1 MKKDTIIVC
10 GTGIAGLA
18 CGLGLARAGASVSLL
33 GPRTLPP
40 VLDAQSYHP
49 RVYAIS
55 AASQALLDRLG
66 VWRLMDA
73 RRITPVEAMEIYG
86 DGDGALDLQAWHDAQ
101 QTLAWIVESG
111 EIERALQQAVQV
123 FGVPWVEASFASLNA
138 ANHAAGS
145 VGGRAPVHAV
155 HLTTD
160 QGRVMQA
167 DLLVGADG
175 ARSPVRHAAGIH
187 HHYTPYGDTGVVAHL
202 DAEIPHQHKALQ
214 WFTGDSVL
222 ALLPMPDTAAG
233 AQVSMVWSLPERRAR
248 EFLAME
254 GPVQQEFLASRVL
267 AITGARLGR
276 LRLRSTPLGFPLS
289 LERSG
294 LVAPGVALVGD
305 AAHRVHPLAGQGL
318 NLGLGDVQDLLNVIQ
333 TKETFRRAGDIRV
346 LSRYRRARAEP
357 VLAMSLVTDGLHRVF
372 ASQCAPLAW
381 ARNEGMRLVDR
392 VPFLKRRLIQAAAGN

>member
-1 MKKDTIIVC
+1 MKKDTVIVC

-18 CGLGLARAGASVSLL
+18 CGLGLARAGVSVSLL
-33 GPRTLPP
+33 GPRTVPH
-40 VLDAQSYHP
+40 VHDDETYHP

-66 VWRLMDA
+66 AWRLMEA

-86 DGDGALDLQAWHDAQ
+86 DGDGSLDLHAWHDAQ

-123 FGVPWVEASFASLNA
+123 YGVPWFEESFASLETMPR
-138 ANHAAGS
+138 G
-145 VGGRAPVHAV
+145 VR
-155 HLTTD
+155 LTTSG
-160 QGRVMQA
+160 GRVMQA

-175 ARSPVRHAAGIH
+175 ARSPVRQAAGIH
-187 HHYTPYGDTGVVAHL
+187 HRCTPYGDMGVVAHL
-202 DAEIPHQHKALQ
+202 DAEIPHQHRALQ

-222 ALLPMPDTAAG
+222 ALLPMPDTADG
-233 AQVSMVWSLPERRAR
+233 PQVSMVWSLPEARAR
-248 EFLAME
+248 ELLAME
-254 GPVQQEFLASRVL
+254 PAAQQDFLAVRVL

-276 LRLRSTPLGFPLS
+276 MRLRSTPLGFPLT

-294 LVAPGVALVGD
+294 MVAPGVALVGD

-318 NLGLGDVQDLLNVIQ
+318 NLGLGDVQDLLDVLQ
-333 TKETFRRAGDIRV
+333 ARETFRRPGDMRV

-357 VLAMSLVTDGLHRVF
+357 VLAMSVVTDGLHRMF

-381 ARNEGMRLVDR
+381 ARNEGMRIVDR
-392 VPFLKRRLIQAAAGN
+392 VPFLKRRLIQAAAGR

>member
-1 MKKDTIIVC
+1 MKKDAIIVC

-18 CGLGLARAGASVSLL
+18 CSLGLARAGASVSLL
-33 GPRTLPP
+33 GPRVVPRL
-40 VLDAQSYHP
+40 LDEDTYHP

-55 AASQALLDRLG
+55 AASQALLERLG
-66 VWRLMDA
+66 AWRLMDA
-73 RRITPVEAMEIYG
+73 RRLTPVEAMEIYG
-86 DGDGALDLQAWHDAQ
+86 DGDGALNLQAWHDAQ

-123 FGVPWVEASFASLNA
+123 FGVPWFEESFASLDPM
-138 ANHAAGS
+138 NHG
-145 VGGRAPVHAV
+145 VR
-155 HLTTD
+155 LTTTD
-160 QGRVMQA
+160 GRVMQA
-167 DLLVGADG
+167 DLLIGADG
-175 ARSPVRHAAGIH
+175 ARSPVRQAAGIR
-187 HHYTPYGDTGVVAHL
+187 HHYTPYGDMGVVAHL
-202 DAEIPHQHKALQ
+202 DVEIAHQHKALQ

-222 ALLPMPDTAAG
+222 ALLPMPDTAEG
-233 AQVSMVWSLPERRAR
+233 PQVSMVWSLPEGRAR
-248 EFLAME
+248 EFLDME
-254 GPVQQEFLASRVL
+254 GAAQQDFLASQVL

-276 LRLRSTPLGFPLS
+276 VRLRSKPLGFPLT

-294 LVAPGVALVGD
+294 MVAPGVALVGD

-318 NLGLGDVQDLLNVIQ
+318 NLGLGDVQDLLGVLQ
-333 TKETFRRAGDIRV
+333 AKEAFRRAGDMRV

-392 VPFLKRRLIQAAAGN
+392 VPFLKRRLIQAAAGR